1 MVHVLSSGAARRSR
15 ARRRPAHQGTPCGSA
30 FAKWSYLSMLAVP
43 CSFGKDW
50 RAAGLFRVSGLC
62 QQRFERCVCWSIDCS
77 PSELPSET
85 PSEFPS
91 ARCAAL

>member
-1 MVHVLSSGAARRSR
+1 MFCRRVQHGGPEHADAQHTKVRHAARPSPSGATSPCFLYHALLGKAGER
-15 ARRRPAHQGTPCGSA
+15 QGC
-30 FAKWSYLSMLAVP
+30 FE
-43 CSFGKDW
+43 C
-50 RAAGLFRVSGLC
+50 GLC

-77 PSELPSET
+77 PSELPSES